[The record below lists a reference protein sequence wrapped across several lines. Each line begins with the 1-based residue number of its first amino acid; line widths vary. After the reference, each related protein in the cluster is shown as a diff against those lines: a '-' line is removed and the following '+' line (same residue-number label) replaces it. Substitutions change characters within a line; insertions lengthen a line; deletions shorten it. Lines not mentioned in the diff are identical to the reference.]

1 MTQLGEAVHRYHRIL
16 EAVPSETSEWMVELR
31 EQMQAR
37 GLLVNSRPVSP
48 VIRPHFLSRRQYTN
62 LLKATETLT
71 SAIGRVRDMAL
82 SQPALMARMDLLPA
96 EKMLATVD
104 PGYSAPP
111 VAALLDA
118 GLINND
124 IHIWGGVGDL
134 PSGVL
139 YGEALADVFLSS
151 GPMKALKKKYKYK
164 LTRAGAAKPLIQAV
178 MKAWKEFGGKSLPRI
193 AIIQLRL
200 PFDTVDCNEALLLAE
215 LLRQAGHQVQVANP
229 EDLDYRDGVLS
240 TANGPIDLVWR
251 NIRAHE
257 FLMHFDLR
265 HALVRAYRDR
275 AVCVVNSFRA
285 ELTRKR
291 ALLAL
296 LTDEQVTGKF
306 PAAERHAIKASVPW
320 TRLVTQSKTYHNGA
334 LIDLPEFI
342 VKNREQLV
350 LRPNDGSLDAEA
362 PAYDGAATSER
373 DWARALRTALGH
385 GYVVQ
390 QRIERETVQFPVDQY
405 GDLVYRDFVA
415 GLSAHSFMGKAQG
428 CTTRVSAAGG
438 FSTMSGYVPTFV
450 LESL

>member
-16 EAVPSETSEWMVELR
+16 EAVPSETSEWMAELR
-31 EQMQAR
+31 EQLQAR
-37 GLLVNSRPVSP
+37 RLVVNSRPVSP
-48 VIRPHFLSRRQYTN
+48 VIRPHFLSRRQYAN
-62 LLKATETLT
+62 LMKATEILT
-71 SAIGRVRDMAL
+71 AAIARVRDMAL

-96 EKMLATVD
+96 EKMLAAVD
-104 PGYSAPP
+104 PGYSTP
-111 VAALLDA
+111 VAALLDT
-118 GLINND
+118 GLANND
-124 IHIWGGVGDL
+124 VRVWGGVGDL
-134 PSGVL
+134 ASGVL
-139 YGEALADVFLSS
+139 HGEALADVILGS
-151 GPMKALKKKYKYK
+151 GPMKALKKKYRYK
-164 LTRAGAAKPLIQAV
+164 FARTGGSKPLIQAV
-178 MKAWKEFGGKSLPRI
+178 LKAWKEFGGKTQPRI
-193 AIIQLRL
+193 AVLQLRL
-200 PFDTVDCNEALLLAE
+200 PFDTVECNEALLLAE
-215 LLRQAGHQVQVANP
+215 LLRQAGYPVQVANP

-296 LTDEQVTGKF
+296 LTDEQVTAKF

-320 TRLVTQSKTYHNGA
+320 TRLVAQTKTLHNGS
-334 LIDLPEFI
+334 LVDLPEFI
-342 VKNREQLV
+342 LKHRDHLV

-362 PAYDGAATSER
+362 PAYDGASTSDR

-390 QRIERETVQFPVDQY
+390 QRSDRESLSFPVDSY
-405 GDLVYRDFVA
+405 GDLVYRDFVV

-428 CTTRVSAAGG
+428 CTTRVTAAGG
-438 FSTMSGYVPTFV
+438 FSTMAGFAPTFV
-450 LESL
+450 LESN

>member
-16 EAVPSETSEWMVELR
+16 EAVPSETSEWMAELR
-31 EQMQAR
+31 EQMSVR
-37 GLLVNSRPVSP
+37 NLVVNSRPVSP
-48 VIRPHFLSRRQYTN
+48 VVRPHFLSRRQYSS
-62 LLKATETLT
+62 LLKSTETLT
-71 SAIGRVRDMAL
+71 AAIGRLRDMAL
-82 SQPALMARMDLLPA
+82 SQPTLMARMDLLPA
-96 EKMLATVD
+96 EKMLAAVD

-111 VAALLDA
+111 VAALLDS
-118 GLINND
+118 GLVNNEVRV
-124 IHIWGGVGDL
+124 WGGVGDL

-139 YGEALADVFLSS
+139 YSEALADVFLNS
-151 GPMKALKKKYKYK
+151 GPVKALKKKYKYK
-164 LTRAGAAKPLIQAV
+164 FVRTGGSKPLINAV
-178 MKAWKEFGGKSLPRI
+178 MKAWKEFGGKKQPRI
-193 AIIQLRL
+193 AILQLRL
-200 PFDTVDCNEALLLAE
+200 PFDTVECNEALLLAE
-215 LLRQAGHQVQVANP
+215 LLRQAGYPVQVANP
-229 EDLDYRDGVLS
+229 EDLDYRDGILS
-240 TANGPIDLVWR
+240 TTNGPIDLVWR

-296 LTDEQVTGKF
+296 LTDEQVTAKF

-320 TRLVTQSKTYHNGA
+320 TRLVTQSKTYFNGA

-342 VKNREQLV
+342 LKNRELLV

-362 PAYDGAATSER
+362 PAYDGALTSDR

-390 QRIERETVQFPVDQY
+390 ERTKRESVSFPIDQY
-405 GDLVYRDFVA
+405 GDLVYKDFVV

-428 CTTRVSAAGG
+428 CTTRVAAAGG
-438 FSTMSGYVPTFV
+438 FSTISGYAPTFV
-450 LESL
+450 LESH

>member
-16 EAVPSETSEWMVELR
+16 EAVPSETSEWMAQLR

-37 GLLVNSRPVSP
+37 GLVVNSRPVSP
-48 VIRPHFLSRRQYTN
+48 VVRPHFISRRQYSN

-71 SAIGRVRDMAL
+71 SAIGRVRDL
-82 SQPALMARMDLLPA
+82 VISQPALMARMDLLPA
-96 EKMLATVD
+96 EKMLSAVD

-111 VAALLDA
+111 VAALLDS
-118 GLINND
+118 GLFNNEV
-124 IHIWGGVGDL
+124 HVFGGVGDL

-139 YGEALADVFLSS
+139 YGEALADVFLNS

-164 LTRAGAAKPLIQAV
+164 FTRTGGSRPLISAV
-178 MKAWKEFGGKSLPRI
+178 MKAWKEFGGRTQPRI
-193 AIIQLRL
+193 AILQLRL
-200 PFDTVDCNEALLLAE
+200 PFDTVECNEALLLAE
-215 LLRQAGHQVQVANP
+215 VLRQAGYPVQVANP
-229 EDLDYRDGVLS
+229 EDLEYRDGILS
-240 TANGPIDLVWR
+240 TPAGPIDLLWR
-251 NIRAHE
+251 NVRAHE

-296 LTDEQVTGKF
+296 LTDEQVTAKF
-306 PAAERHAIKASVPW
+306 PAAERHAIKSAVPW
-320 TRLVTQSKTYHNGA
+320 TRLVSQSKTHHNGT
-334 LIDLPEFI
+334 LVDLPEFI
-342 VKNREQLV
+342 LKNREQLV

-362 PAYDGAATSER
+362 PAYDGASTSER

-390 QRIERETVQFPVDQY
+390 QRGERESASFPMDQY
-405 GDLVYRDFVA
+405 GDLVYRDFVV
-415 GLSAHSFMGKAQG
+415 GLSAHSFMGKAHG
-428 CTTRVSAAGG
+428 CTTRLSAAGG
-438 FSTMSGYVPTFV
+438 FSTMSGFAPSFV
-450 LESL
+450 LESH

>member
-16 EAVPSETSEWMVELR
+16 EAVPSETSEWMSELR
-31 EQMQAR
+31 AQMQAR
-37 GLLVNSRPVSP
+37 GLIVNSRPVSP
-48 VIRPHFLSRRQYTN
+48 VVRPHFLSRRQYSN

-71 SAIGRVRDMAL
+71 AAIGRVRDMAL
-82 SQPALMARMDLLPA
+82 SQPALMARMDMLPA
-96 EKMLATVD
+96 EKMLAAVD

-111 VAALLDA
+111 VAALLDSA
-118 GLINND
+118 LFNND
-124 IHIWGGVGDL
+124 VRVWGGVGDL

-151 GPMKALKKKYKYK
+151 GPVKALKKKYKYK
-164 LTRAGAAKPLIQAV
+164 LTRTGASKPLIQAV
-178 MKAWKEFGGKSLPRI
+178 MKAWKEFGGKTRPRI
-193 AIIQLRL
+193 AILQLRL
-200 PFDTVDCNEALLLAE
+200 PFDTVECNEALLLAE
-215 LLRQAGHQVQVANP
+215 LLRQAGYVVQVANP

-240 TANGPIDLVWR
+240 TASGPIDLVWR

-296 LTDEQVTGKF
+296 LTDEQVTAKF
-306 PAAERHAIKASVPW
+306 PAAERQAIKASIPW
-320 TRLVTQSKTYHNGA
+320 TRLVAQTKTHHSGT

-342 VKNREQLV
+342 LKNREQLV

-362 PAYDGAATSER
+362 PAYDGAVTSER

-390 QRIERETVQFPVDQY
+390 QRSGRESIEFPVDQY
-405 GDLVYRDFVA
+405 GDLVYRDFTV
-415 GLSAHSFMGKAQG
+415 GISAHSFMGKAQG
-428 CTTRVSAAGG
+428 CTARVAAAGG
-438 FSTMSGYVPTFV
+438 FSTMAGYAPSLI
-450 LESL
+450 LESH